1 MFDNILYE
9 RPLIEHEGDRK
20 QLNVYEHILVLG
32 LIRHTQKTNPLDD
45 FQREQTLAYLHQTL
59 SLFHNWSVVAQ
70 TLIVRS
76 LTEFPFL
83 KKRER
88 SLLQL
93 HQIAED
99 WNVGKEDTYP
109 RMKYL
114 FPLNYPSF
122 IEFQTTIIEKY
133 LGMGLVMTACQIY
146 EQLKMYEE
154 CVECYYAAKHFDKS
168 KELAE
173 TLLKDKPTPK
183 LYCILGDIHRD
194 PEMYTKAWELSGG
207 KYSRAQRSLGKYY
220 YNLKQ
225 YDKAAAHLKLA
236 VAANEYHIDS
246 WNLLGFINMTT
257 NKPNEAITCYSKVV
271 QIDSSQSF
279 CWANMANLFLAVNK
293 PAEAM
298 STIEQA
304 VKLNDN
310 RWKLWVNY
318 AEIAFQNKAFS
329 KFAKALLKIIGL
341 DHCGQIDD
349 AMVKKVVVAMNCA
362 IAAVKDKPEEVR
374 TWELVYRE

>member
-1 MFDNILYE
+1 M
-9 RPLIEHEGDRK
+9 
-20 QLNVYEHILVLG
+20 
-32 LIRHTQKTNPLDD
+32 
-45 FQREQTLAYLHQTL
+45 

-70 TLIVRS
+70 TLIIRS

-99 WNVGKEDTYP
+99 WNVGKEDTYQ

-133 LGMGLVMTACQIY
+133 LSMGLVMTACQIY

-194 PEMYTKAWELSGG
+194 PEMYKKAWELSGG
-207 KYSRAQRSLGKYY
+207 KYSRAQRSLGKFY
-220 YNLKQ
+220 YNAKQ
-225 YDKAAAHLKLA
+225 YDQAATHLKLA

-246 WNLLGFINMTT
+246 WNLLGFIYMTT
-257 NKPNEAITCYSKVV
+257 NKPHEAITCYSKVV

-279 CWANMANLFLAVNK
+279 CWANLANLFLSVNK

-310 RWKLWVNY
+310 RWKLWINY

-341 DHCGQIDD
+341 DHCSQVDD
-349 AMVKKVVVAMNCA
+349 TVVKKVVVAVNCA
-362 IAAVKDKPEEVR
+362 IAAVKEKPEEVR
-374 TWELVYRE
+374 SWELVFRE